1 MTNFDEMLARA
12 AGLIEL
18 PAQPKPVEEVKCLR
32 LLSQHAT
39 TAFRIRIY
47 DWPHTDYD
55 QKLYANDRYYLLAV
69 RDYTGSH
76 PIVPRGIPYDANA
89 WLEERIKAF
98 ADIGIQY
105 MDSQLNGLIDEFDFS
120 VACLSPELHSC
131 LAKSPGANNAGGVVD
146 FCIRKDSAMGRAFHP
161 ATGLF
166 F

>member
-18 PAQPKPVEEVKCLR
+18 PTQPKPVEEAKRLR

-39 TAFRIRIY
+39 MAFRVRIY
-47 DWPHTDYD
+47 DWPYTDYD

-69 RDYTGSH
+69 RDYTGAH
-76 PIVPRGIPYDANA
+76 PTVPRGIPYDAKA

-98 ADIGIQY
+98 ADIGIKY
-105 MDSQLNGLIDEFDFS
+105 MDSQLNGLVDEFDFN
-120 VACLSPELHSC
+120 VVGLSPELQFC
-131 LAKSPGANNAGGVVD
+131 LMGSPGANNASGVVD
-146 FCIRKDSAMGRAFHP
+146 FCIRKDSAIGRAFHP